1 MKTKHRLLLIKRKI
15 SLQEG
20 FSMSNI
26 QVTSQVAIRNQA
38 LLAINESLAALK
50 AMKNG
55 VKLNMKSISPETRTS
70 LQSWSQGK
78 QDQTLNWWN

>member
-1 MKTKHRLLLIKRKI
+1 
-15 SLQEG
+15 
-20 FSMSNI
+20 MSNI
-26 QVTSQVAIRNQA
+26 QVTSQVTIRNQA

-55 VKLNMKSISPETRTS
+55 IKLNIESISPETRTS

-78 QDQTLNWWN
+78 QEQTLNWWN

>member
-1 MKTKHRLLLIKRKI
+1 MPNT
-15 SLQEG
+15 
-20 FSMSNI
+20 
-26 QVTSQVAIRNQA
+26 QVTSQVMIRNQA

-55 VKLNMKSISPETRTS
+55 IKLNMESISPETRTS
-70 LQSWSQGK
+70 LHTWSQGK

>member
-1 MKTKHRLLLIKRKI
+1 
-15 SLQEG
+15 
-20 FSMSNI
+20 MSNI

-50 AMKNG
+50 AIKNG

-70 LQSWSQGK
+70 LQNWSQGK